1 METKRK
7 LKIPGDEGRLGWGV
21 RGTGPGAWGPPMGI
35 LYSYVA
41 ASVLV
46 ITSSPLVSTLQ
57 GCFQRFF
64 SSLKLFG
71 C

>member
-35 LYSYVA
+35 LYSLFFLLNTKYTILFLLGVFLEQM
-41 ASVLV
+41 AS
-46 ITSSPLVSTLQ
+46 
-57 GCFQRFF
+57 CF
-64 SSLKLFG
+64 
-71 C
+71 